1 MYAITYLLP
10 YTYVHIMQGPSCS
23 YSKSTA
29 PSSRRVESNESSIK
43 GFCFTHIMQ
52 SNLICI
58 YAIVLYLAAT
68 SGQMRKVTDAKTRIH
83 IWRCDKKKKE
93 KIIGVYQPEIDG
105 FEVLSIHQGTQVIHI
120 KYTMQCICMHIY
132 SYRSHTTSYISE

>member
-1 MYAITYLLP
+1 
-10 YTYVHIMQGPSCS
+10 
-23 YSKSTA
+23 
-29 PSSRRVESNESSIK
+29 
-43 GFCFTHIMQ
+43 MQ

-93 KIIGVYQPEIDG
+93 KLIGLYQAETDG
-105 FEVLSIHQGTQVIHI
+105 FEVLSIHQGTQFIHI
-120 KYTMQCICMHIY
+120 KYTVHCICMHIY
-132 SYRSHTTSYISE
+132 SQVPHHFLHIRVMLSTIS